1 MLFRVYADPKLKK
14 RIESCWLKQEIEAF
28 IDHLA
33 ALGHRPLFVVEAARQ
48 LASFGRY
55 AGPRCDQQLAG
66 LPKLIRP
73 FIKRLNR
80 KGLHLGRGR
89 STVAR
94 FVHHVLKGAGIATG
108 RSAFQHTQVVDDYA
122 LYLKEQQ
129 GLRPGA
135 IRNARKGCMQFL
147 ASLKLGQRLGH
158 RLQPAAITPKAIL
171 QFIVAQGKHYD
182 RKTLASICAVLRR
195 FLCYLHRRGLIAVDY
210 SSVVLSPRIFR
221 HEACPR
227 FLTRAEV
234 EAALAVIDRR
244 TAVGRRDYAMLLL
257 LATYGLRGGEVVRVR
272 LEDLNWRKGTLHIS
286 RRKAGNETTY
296 PLSVPVGEAILSYLR
311 DGRPSGTPYRE
322 VFLSSFS
329 PFFPFHDAAV
339 LSGKA
344 RWCLARA
351 GIKVNHP
358 GTHTFRYS
366 CAQRLFE
373 EGEPLKTIGD
383 YLGHRHPDSTQR
395 YTKMAMDQ
403 LREVALS
410 EGEDLL

>member
-14 RIESCWLKQEIEAF
+14 RIETCWLKLEIEAF
-28 IDHLA
+28 LEHLA
-33 ALGHRPLFVVEAARQ
+33 ALGHRPLFVLEAARQ

-55 AGPRCDQQLAG
+55 AGPRCDQQLAR

-73 FIKRLNR
+73 FIKRLLC
-80 KGLHLGRGR
+80 KGFQLGRGR
-89 STVAR
+89 SIVAR

-108 RSAFQHTQVVDDYA
+108 RSTLQQTQIVDDYA

-129 GLRPGA
+129 GLRPGT
-135 IRNARKGCMQFL
+135 IRNARKACTQFL
-147 ASLKLGQRLGH
+147 AFHEMGH

-171 QFIVAQGKHYD
+171 QFIVAQGKRYD
-182 RKTLASICAVLRR
+182 RKTLASVCAVLRR
-195 FLCYLHRRGLIAVDY
+195 FLSYLHRRGLVAVDY
-210 SSVVLSPRIFR
+210 SSVVVSPRIFR
-221 HEACPR
+221 HETCPR

-244 TAVGRRDYAMLLL
+244 TVVGRRDYAMLLL
-257 LATYGLRGGEVVRVR
+257 LATYGLRGGEVVRLR
-272 LEDLNWRKGTLHIS
+272 LDDLNWRKGTLHIS

-296 PLSVPVGEAILSYLR
+296 PLSVPVGEAILKYLR
-311 DGRPSGTPYRE
+311 DGRPSSAPYRE
-322 VFLSSFS
+322 VFLSSFP
-329 PFFPFHDAAV
+329 PFFPFHDASV

-344 RWCLARA
+344 QWCLARA

-358 GTHTFRYS
+358 GSHTFRYS

-373 EGEPLKTIGD
+373 EGVPLKTIGD

-395 YTKMAMDQ
+395 YTKMALDQ

-410 EGEDLL
+410 DGEDLL